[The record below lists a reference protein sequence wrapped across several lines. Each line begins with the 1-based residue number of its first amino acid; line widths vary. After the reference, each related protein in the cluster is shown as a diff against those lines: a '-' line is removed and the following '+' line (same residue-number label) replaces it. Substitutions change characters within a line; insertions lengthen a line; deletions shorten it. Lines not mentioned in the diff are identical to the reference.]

1 MPVRE
6 NYIAGWQ
13 VYSSEK
19 YWHARFMGIWM
30 MLPEPISVT
39 ILVTQV
45 FEKLNIP
52 YLIGGSIASTI
63 YGMVRTTQDVDMVV
77 DMQLQHIQPFINALR
92 SDFFLDEEMISS
104 SIREKSSFNII
115 HRTTMFKVDV
125 FIQNKSPFQQSEL
138 TRARKQVILVDPEVS
153 AYFAS
158 PEDTILAKL
167 EWFRR
172 GGEVSERQWRDV
184 IGILKVSAGILDLEY
199 LRKWAAE
206 LNVVDLLE
214 KALRESP

>member
-1 MPVRE
+1 M
-6 NYIAGWQ
+6 
-13 VYSSEK
+13 K
-19 YWHARFMGIWM
+19 
-30 MLPEPISVT
+30 LPEPISVT
-39 ILVTQV
+39 ILVAQV

-63 YGMVRTTQDVDMVV
+63 YGMVRTTQDIDMVA
-77 DMQLQHIQPFINALR
+77 DMQLQHVQNFIAALR
-92 SDFFLDEEMISS
+92 NDFFLDEEMISS

-115 HRTTMFKVDV
+115 HRTTIFKVDV

-138 TRARKQVILVDPEVS
+138 IRARKQVILVDPEVS
-153 AYFAS
+153 AFFAS

-172 GGEVSERQWRDV
+172 GCEVSDRQWRDV
-184 IGILKVSAGILDLEY
+184 IGILKVSAGILDFEY

>member
-1 MPVRE
+1 
-6 NYIAGWQ
+6 
-13 VYSSEK
+13 
-19 YWHARFMGIWM
+19 MGIWM

-45 FEKLNIP
+45 FKKLNIP
-52 YLIGGSIASTI
+52 YFIGGSIASTI
-63 YGMVRTTQDVDMVV
+63 YGMVRTTQDIDMVA
-77 DMQLQHIQPFINALR
+77 DMQLQHVQNFIASLR
-92 SDFFLDEEMISS
+92 NDFFLDEEVIFS

-167 EWFRR
+167 EWFRK

-184 IGILKVSAGILDLEY
+184 IGILKVRAGILDLEY
-199 LRKWAAE
+199 LRKWASE
-206 LNVVDLLE
+206 LDVIDLLE
-214 KALRESP
+214 KALSDSV

>member
-1 MPVRE
+1 
-6 NYIAGWQ
+6 
-13 VYSSEK
+13 
-19 YWHARFMGIWM
+19 

-39 ILVTQV
+39 LLVTKV

-63 YGMVRTTQDVDMVV
+63 YGMVRTTQDVDMVA
-77 DMQLQHIQPFINALR
+77 DMQLQHVQNFIAALQN
-92 SDFFLDEEMISS
+92 DFFMDKEMISA

-115 HRTTMFKVDV
+115 HRTSMFKVDV
-125 FIQNKSPFQQSEL
+125 FIQNQSPFQQSEL
-138 TRARKQVILVDPEVS
+138 TRAKKQVILVEPEIS

-167 EWFRR
+167 EWFRK

-184 IGILKVSAGILDLEY
+184 IGILKVRAGILDLEY
-199 LRKWAAE
+199 LRKWARE
-206 LNVVDLLE
+206 LDVIDLLE
-214 KALRESP
+214 KALRESA